1 MAEPS
6 CPGCGSAIRTGQR
19 FCHECGEPLAAN
31 AEDADERRL
40 LTALRCRLVGA
51 ALDASDEDGDEA
63 LIRLLDLTS
72 AEVARFGGTVIDR
85 AGHAL
90 TALIG
95 VPVAREDHAR
105 RAVLAALAIQ
115 ETLGR
120 DRPEGPS
127 ARAGVGVST
136 GDVVVRLRDSRIL
149 SAVGLPIDEASTLA
163 ERAALGAVLIG
174 VATEEAV
181 RGYIAC
187 RPLEPTGSAGASA
200 GFVVTG
206 RGRRVSRLD
215 RADRRVTRFVG
226 RDRQVMA
233 LGELLEEV
241 RIGRGQ
247 IVGVAADA
255 GMGKSRLVAEF
266 LTGAAADVRAREGRC
281 VSYATAAPLIPIADV
296 VRAQMGLTSTT
307 ASGRILD
314 ALERRLAGIG
324 LDPARHAPYLAN
336 LLGSGEAGEII
347 QERSPEAIREATF
360 ESLVALL
367 VAEAAEEPTI
377 LLIEDLH
384 WIDPVSRD
392 VIARFVESLPGRRA
406 MVLCTYRPGFPAPW
420 MGVSYATQLSL
431 PPLSPAA
438 SRAIVESIIGD
449 LAVTPA
455 LLDAAVERADGNPF
469 FLEELS
475 YAVAGGALGA
485 DGVPATV
492 HDVLLARIDQ
502 LGPAPRRLLRTASVL
517 GREFSSALLAAVWTG
532 GRDLEAL
539 LDELRR
545 REFLHEGGDGRTL
558 LFRHA
563 LTHDVAYSGLIASR
577 RRELHRAAGEALE
590 SMHAGRLEEAYG
602 RLGFHFS
609 RAGED
614 VRAVEYLALAAERA
628 LLAYS
633 NESAAEAL
641 ELALEHID
649 RADDPAL
656 RRRAPVLIF
665 RLAFTLYLLGR
676 FRDALDRLESPL
688 AQPDPDEPALLA
700 ERDFWLS
707 YFHTH
712 LGNSEAAGVHAT
724 RAIAAAERIGDRFT
738 AGRAHYVL
746 TREDFWLC
754 RYAQGIESGRRAVEL
769 LEGSDD
775 WWWWL
780 GHASSWK
787 GLCHL
792 DRGEFE
798 EALRDC
804 RRMNAIGVERDDPRL
819 QSYSDWNLGWIEA
832 TRGNAAAGI
841 LHCMRSLRRSP
852 DPLNSAYSTGWLGF
866 CHRENG
872 DHAEAID
879 HLERSIEAL
888 RGFGYSR
895 LVGWFS
901 AWLADAYLGAGRTE
915 DARRAVAEGLEVSG
929 NVAYPWAVAVGTRAV
944 GRIAEAEG
952 DLDAAADRMG
962 DALRRFAS
970 IDAGFDAAATRLDL
984 ARVATGSGD
993 EAEAGALAETA
1004 LAAFDAMAAP
1014 AYSGRARAM
1023 LGEHGATAGAARERA
1038 SAQPGI
1044 ARHRLRLRALGRLSA
1059 SLGGVELGDEALG
1072 GEGGRRL
1079 LAALVAARAPVH
1091 RDRLVAWLWP
1101 GSAPDAADA
1110 ALAEASDALT
1120 RALGEGR
1127 IVAEG
1132 PVHRLVLGPED
1143 ACDALDLLRVAA
1155 GTDSEDASAEA
1166 LEKVLLDHAAPP
1178 FQDWPTA
1185 EWSRPL
1191 REVCAEALTR
1201 LRGRLADALLREGR
1215 HEEARMHFAQ
1225 LADAHPDDESWHRG
1239 VMRCHAA
1246 TGDTALA
1253 LRQYHVCRSALRQ
1266 IRGTDPSPETQ
1277 SLYLEFLAG
1286 R

>member
-1 MAEPS
+1 MRQVVAEPS
-6 CPGCGSAIRTGQR
+6 CPGCGSVIRTGQR
-19 FCHECGEPLAAN
+19 FCHECGEPLAAS
-31 AEDADERRL
+31 AGDVDERRL

-51 ALDASDEDGDEA
+51 ALDVSGEEVDEG
-63 LIRLLDLTS
+63 LVRLLDLMS
-72 AEVARFGGTVIDR
+72 AEVAHFGGTVIDR

-95 VPVAREDHAR
+95 APVAHEDHAR

-115 ETLGR
+115 ETLEHGR
-120 DRPEGPS
+120 SGVPSVS
-127 ARAGVGVST
+127 ARIGIST
-136 GDVVVRLRDSRIL
+136 GEVVVRLRDARML
-149 SAVGLPIDEASTLA
+149 SAVGTAVDEADMLA
-163 ERAALGAVLIG
+163 ERAALGGVLIG

-181 RGYIAC
+181 RGYVAC
-187 RPLEPTGSAGASA
+187 RPLERNAAGAPA

-215 RADRRVTRFVG
+215 RADRRLTRFVG

-241 RIGRGQ
+241 LVGRGQ
-247 IVGVAADA
+247 VVGVAADA
-255 GMGKSRLVAEF
+255 GMGKSRLVSEF
-266 LTGAAADVRAREGRC
+266 LTGAAAGVRVREGRC
-281 VSYATAAPLIPIADV
+281 VSYATAAPLVPIADL
-296 VRAQMGLTSTT
+296 VRAQIGLTSPT

-314 ALERRLAGIG
+314 ALERRLAGLG
-324 LDPARHAPYLAN
+324 LDSARHAPYLAN
-336 LLGSGEAGEII
+336 MLGSGEAGEII
-347 QERSPEAIREATF
+347 QARSPEAIREATF

-377 LLIEDLH
+377 LVIEDLH

-438 SRAIVESIIGD
+438 SRSIVESIIGD
-449 LAVTPA
+449 LRVTPT
-455 LLDAAVERADGNPF
+455 LLDAAVARADGNPF

-475 YAVAGGALGA
+475 YAVAGGAQ
-485 DGVPATV
+485 GVPATV

-502 LGPAPRRLLRTASVL
+502 LDPAARRLLRTASVL
-517 GREFSSALLAAVWTG
+517 GREFSGALLAAIWTG
-532 GRDLEAL
+532 DRDLETL

-545 REFLHEGGDGRTL
+545 REFLHEGRDGRTL
-558 LFRHA
+558 IFRHA
-563 LTHDVAYSGLIASR
+563 LTHDVAYSGLTASR
-577 RRELHRAAGEALE
+577 RRELHRTAGEALE
-590 SMHAGRLEEAYG
+590 GMHAGRLEEAYG

-641 ELALEHID
+641 ELALGHLE
-649 RADDPAL
+649 RVDDPAL

-688 AQPDPDEPALLA
+688 AQPDSDEPSLLA
-700 ERDFWLS
+700 EHDFWLS

-712 LGNSEAAGVHAT
+712 LGNSEAARVHAT
-724 RAIAAAERIGDRFT
+724 RAIAAAQRIDDRFT

-754 RYAQGIESGRRAVEL
+754 RYAQGIENGRRAVEL

-792 DRGEFE
+792 DRGEFQ

-804 RRMNAIGVERDDPRL
+804 TRMNAIGVERDDPRL

-832 TRGNAAAGI
+832 TRGNAAAGTI
-841 LHCMRSLRRSP
+841 HCMRSLRRSP

-872 DHAEAID
+872 DHVEAVD
-879 HLERSIEAL
+879 HLERSIAAL

-901 AWLADAYLGAGRTE
+901 AWLADAYLLAGRSQ
-915 DARRAVAEGLEVSG
+915 DARRAATEGLEVSG
-929 NVAYPWAVAVGTRAV
+929 DVGYPWAVAVATRAV
-944 GRIAEAEG
+944 GRIAEADG
-952 DLDAAADRMG
+952 DLGAAAERMA
-962 DALRRFAS
+962 DALHRFAT
-970 IDAGFDAAATRLDL
+970 IDADFDAAVTRLDL
-984 ARVATGSGD
+984 ARVTAGSGD
-993 EAEAGALAETA
+993 DTGARALARTA

-1023 LGEHGATAGAARERA
+1023 LGAHGVTAAVARERA
-1038 SAQPGI
+1038 SAQPVI
-1044 ARHRLRLRALGRLSA
+1044 APYGLRLKALGRLSA
-1059 SLGGVELGDEALG
+1059 SLGDVVLTDEALG
-1072 GEGGRRL
+1072 GDSGRRL
-1079 LAALVAARAPVH
+1079 LAALVAARVPVH

-1101 GSAPDAADA
+1101 GSAPDAGDA

-1120 RALGEGR
+1120 RVLGESR
-1127 IVAEG
+1127 IDIEG
-1132 PVHRLVLGPED
+1132 PVHRLALGPHD
-1143 ACDALDLLRVAA
+1143 ACDAFDLMAIAA
-1155 GTDSEDASAEA
+1155 GADGGEASAEA
-1166 LEKVLLDHAAPP
+1166 LEKTLLDYAAPP
-1178 FQDWPTA
+1178 LQDWPTA

-1191 REVCAEALTR
+1191 RVACAEALTR

-1225 LADAHPDDESWHRG
+1225 LADARPEDESWHRG

-1266 IRGTDPSPETQ
+1266 LRGTDPSPEMQ
-1277 SLYLEFLAG
+1277 ALYLELLAG